1 MEHIASQSEVI
12 RAIVADYSLCLWGPA
27 PVVVGVAVDGRG
39 DLPPLLICHVGL
51 QQPVADTACN
61 CAIRWS
67 QKETHEQKEEEKL
80 VEHVEQTT
88 WSQEAY
94 AGGAGDG
101 SRAGAGAGAEEA
113 YEVKAE
119 AAAESGGRSAGSR
132 RTMQHH
138 EQLGHG
144 LPGCVGRR
152 IRAGW
157 LSAVLLKTTAPPGPA
172 LRTCRVSDAGSST
185 SRTARGTM
193 CLAWSRT
200 RHSMAQRA
208 ATCSAKNDTCSTEND
223 TCSTENDTC
232 SAGGATIVEWDHP
245 GVGATHVCGCPP
257 QISRRFRTPSH
268 TWTGAHLDTCLHACV
283 CGCLSDHRDDDAGR
297 VGGVE
302 RLFSATTEAI
312 SPRARAS
319 GRGPAVAHNPR

>member
-1 MEHIASQSEVI
+1 M
-12 RAIVADYSLCLWGPA
+12 
-27 PVVVGVAVDGRG
+27 VVGVAVDGRG

-157 LSAVLLKTTAPPGPA
+157 LSAVLLKTTTPPGPA

-232 SAGGATIVEWDHP
+232 SAGGGQPLSSGTIP
-245 GVGATHVCGCPP
+245 GSARRTYADAHHKSAADLGPP
-257 QISRRFRTPSH
+257 RTLGQVH
-268 TWTGAHLDTCLHACV
+268 TWTRACTLACAAV
-283 CGCLSDHRDDDAGR
+283 YP
-297 VGGVE
+297 
-302 RLFSATTEAI
+302 TTETTMQAEWAG
-312 SPRARAS
+312 SSVSSVPRRRRS
-319 GRGPAVAHNPR
+319 HHELGLPGVDRLSRTTRGD